1 MADLASV
8 RAAADTFLSQQTRLD
23 ILIAN
28 AGVMALPPG
37 LTSDGYEIQFGINHL
52 ANTALL
58 LHLLPLLSQT
68 ADSSNGAD
76 EDADADADV
85 RFVAL
90 TSPGYKA
97 HSASGIDFDSLRTT
111 QEGLQPMGTWTRY
124 AQSKLAN
131 ILTAHE
137 LGRRFPKITSVA
149 VHPGVVK
156 TGLVTELGFWQRLL
170 VYVTN
175 PGGMIS
181 ARQGCFNTLW
191 AATGRDV
198 RERMAGSKEKRCAV
212 TGLVCAKAGG
222 RAALFEPVGVPNVG
236 DDMCWDEELARKLWE
251 WTEKQVGEFA

>member
-1 MADLASV
+1 MTNLSSV
-8 RAAADTFLSQQTRLD
+8 RAAAETFLAQQSRLD

-37 LTSDGYEIQFGINHL
+37 LTSDGYELQFGINHL

-58 LHLLPLLSQT
+58 LHLLPTLSQT
-68 ADSSNGAD
+68 ADSD
-76 EDADADADV
+76 ENADV

-90 TSPGYKA
+90 TSLGYKA
-97 HSASGIDFDSLRTT
+97 HSVSGIDFGSLRST
-111 QEGLQPMGTWTRY
+111 QENLEPMGTWSRY

-212 TGLVCAKAGG
+212 TGFVCAKAGG

-236 DDMCWDEELARKLWE
+236 DEMCWDEELSRTLWE
-251 WTEKQVGEFA
+251 WTEKQVGVLA